1 LDFDGKAYLWVGV
14 YCNGSPRSWEGN
26 KLEKRNIQPEVARK
40 RKRKLHSANFERA
53 SVDHVITGEDD
64 LRIAVRDATA
74 IP

>member
-1 LDFDGKAYLWVGV
+1 MVVPGPGREIKSKNEIFNQRW
-14 YCNGSPRSWEGN
+14 
-26 KLEKRNIQPEVARK
+26 LERG
-40 RKRKLHSANFERA
+40 RKLHSANFERA